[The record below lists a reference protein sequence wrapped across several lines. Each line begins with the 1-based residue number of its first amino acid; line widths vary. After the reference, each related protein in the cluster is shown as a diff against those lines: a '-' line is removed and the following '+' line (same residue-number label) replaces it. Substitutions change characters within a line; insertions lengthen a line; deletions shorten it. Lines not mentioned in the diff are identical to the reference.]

1 MVTMVGP
8 VEEDGNVISKEYVL
22 FIDAETD
29 CDFQGAN
36 RVNDTEMSVCRFASK
51 LREIDPAKN
60 ICVVVLADSY
70 DSLRNNKRMMM
81 FVPPVTE
88 NCDNVIFAL
97 KSEMNFC
104 KDLFCGAKYPTETV
118 TLLMSRNMVPFPRL
132 HFFTFGT
139 NMGQELADGS
149 IICSAFT
156 LGTYLSQSI
165 TYLHTSIL
173 DIYTYTYIH
182 THIHIYIY
190 TYTYAFTPADTTKGS
205 GIPAEKFVAGYVNMG
220 CV

>member
-182 THIHIYIY
+182 THIHTYIHICIH
-190 TYTYAFTPADTTKGS
+190 S
-205 GIPAEKFVAGYVNMG
+205 S
-220 CV
+220 